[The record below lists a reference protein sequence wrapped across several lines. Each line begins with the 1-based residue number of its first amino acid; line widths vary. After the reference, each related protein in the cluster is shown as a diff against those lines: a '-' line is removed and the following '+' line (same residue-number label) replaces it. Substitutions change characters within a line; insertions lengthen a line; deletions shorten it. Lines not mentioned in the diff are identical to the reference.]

1 MFLIKNLKYKMS
13 RDRFLQR
20 KKAVLLK
27 LDKSST
33 GKWDKK
39 IKRLCEKVNSLND
52 FYTTSSCSGRIIFM
66 IEQEKKGKD
75 LFLKTWHDKISF
87 NILKNALKE
96 LSCSEQTS
104 LSSSLNKKVKVLT
117 SSNKVQCKVN
127 NIIISSDNL
136 IKFKLEPP
144 IIHIACRDMKKA
156 TFMLE
161 KAKGVGFKRSSILT
175 SDRNIII
182 ELNTSDRME
191 FPIIKNGK
199 ILVDDEFLK
208 LVIKMSNEKLNRGWV
223 KIKKLE
229 KIV

>member
-20 KKAVLLK
+20 KKAVLSK
-27 LDKSST
+27 LDRSSI
-33 GKWDKK
+33 GKWDGK
-39 IKRLCEKVNSLND
+39 IKRLCERINSFDD
-52 FYTTSSCSGRIIFM
+52 FYTTSSCSGRIILM

-75 LFLKTWHDKISF
+75 LFLKVLHYKINF
-87 NILKNALKE
+87 EELNKE
-96 LSCSEQTS
+96 LNNLIKNKVIMSKRTS
-104 LSSSLNKKVKVLT
+104 LRLS
-117 SSNKVQCKVN
+117 VN
-127 NIIISSDNL
+127 NKEIINDIIRIKPDNL

-144 IIHIACRDMKKA
+144 IIHIACRDIKKA